1 MPSPSSSKVP
11 STSRRLAQVSA
22 PLLSRALR
30 AKFGAVKLFLCD
42 VDGVLTDGTV
52 FMAGDSEA
60 KQFNILDGLG
70 LRLLQRAGIKVGW
83 ISGRPSPA
91 TRHRAHGL
99 QIDFLKEGEKSKAA
113 EIESILAATGL
124 SWKDVSYMGDD
135 ILDLAPLKRAGL
147 SIAVANAIPEAKS
160 LAHYVT
166 KASGGRGA
174 IREVTDLI
182 LKAQQQWD
190 RMIQSHTEGR

>member
-1 MPSPSSSKVP
+1 MPLTRSSKAP
-11 STSRRLAQVSA
+11 SRTERLPRLAPRRST
-22 PLLSRALR
+22 RGLR
-30 AKFGAVKLFLCD
+30 SQFRAVKLFLCD

-52 FMAGDSEA
+52 FMAGDFEA

-91 TRHRAHGL
+91 TRQRARDLHV
-99 QIDFLKEGEKSKAA
+99 DFLKEGEKSKAA
-113 EIESILAATGL
+113 EIENILMASGL

-147 SIAVANAIPEAKS
+147 AIAVANAIPEAKA
-160 LAHYVT
+160 LADYVT
-166 KASGGRGA
+166 RARGGQGA

-182 LKAQQQWD
+182 LKAQEQWD
-190 RMIQSHTEGR
+190 FIIQSYTEGL